1 MKLEPNNKSLSFADF
16 LEAAFRDKADTKPFP
31 YTLEV
36 CRCRYCS
43 YCQSGKCA
51 LKRCCCMSERVKAK
65 SCTFAELLRDCFA
78 NFKDNVFQYRLR
90 IACERASELQ
100 SCFLDAGHK
109 GRFYEGVT
117 LLRKKD
123 PKFIAQIYLLSASE
137 LLWIRAKQV
146 MCSPGFIDYLLL
158 PAIVVALY
166 LVGGF
171 SMWTVKGIVLALI
184 LLYASL
190 EDLSE
195 HQADDFLWVML
206 VILSL
211 VNYGDVGIGSMIF
224 GAIAVFVPQMAI
236 AMFTKK
242 GGIGG
247 ADIKLSTAAALSLG
261 FYGGV
266 IGYMI
271 GLVFAIVFQTIYN
284 KAKKQSNKEA
294 FPLLPFLSTGLMI
307 GYFI

>member
-1 MKLEPNNKSLSFADF
+1 MEILSFALPFAALVF
-16 LEAAFRDKADTKPFP
+16 LTIIVGGLMNYYMDQRGFAFNPHLT
-31 YTLEV
+31 
-36 CRCRYCS
+36 
-43 YCQSGKCA
+43 
-51 LKRCCCMSERVKAK
+51 
-65 SCTFAELLRDCFA
+65 
-78 NFKDNVFQYRLR
+78 
-90 IACERASELQ
+90 
-100 SCFLDAGHK
+100 
-109 GRFYEGVT
+109 
-117 LLRKKD
+117 
-123 PKFIAQIYLLSASE
+123 
-137 LLWIRAKQV
+137 
-146 MCSPGFIDYLLL
+146 YLLL
-158 PAIVVALY
+158 FAIVVALY

-171 SMWTVKGIVLALI
+171 SMWAVKGIVLALI

-224 GAIAVFVPQMAI
+224 GAIAVFVPQMPI

-284 KAKKQSNKEA
+284 KVEKQSNKEA
-294 FPLLPFLSTGLMI
+294 FPLMPFLSTGLMI

>member
-1 MKLEPNNKSLSFADF
+1 MEFISF
-16 LEAAFRDKADTKPFP
+16 
-31 YTLEV
+31 
-36 CRCRYCS
+36 
-43 YCQSGKCA
+43 
-51 LKRCCCMSERVKAK
+51 
-65 SCTFAELLRDCFA
+65 
-78 NFKDNVFQYRLR
+78 
-90 IACERASELQ
+90 
-100 SCFLDAGHK
+100 
-109 GRFYEGVT
+109 T
-117 LLRKKD
+117 LLFAALVFLTIIVGGLMNYYMVQRGFVFN
-123 PKFIAQIYLLSASE
+123 PYLT
-137 LLWIRAKQV
+137 
-146 MCSPGFIDYLLL
+146 YLLL

-190 EDLSE
+190 RDLSE

-206 VILSL
+206 VILSF
-211 VNYGDVGIGSMIF
+211 VNFGDVGIGSMIF
-224 GAIAVFVPQMAI
+224 GAVAVFVPQMAI

-266 IGYMI
+266 IGYCI
-271 GLVFAIVFQTIYN
+271 GLIFAITVQLLSN
-284 KAKKQSNKEA
+284 KAKKRSKDEP

>member
-1 MKLEPNNKSLSFADF
+1 MEFISFALLFAALVF
-16 LEAAFRDKADTKPFP
+16 LTIIVGGLMNYYMVQRGFAFNP
-31 YTLEV
+31 YLT
-36 CRCRYCS
+36 
-43 YCQSGKCA
+43 
-51 LKRCCCMSERVKAK
+51 
-65 SCTFAELLRDCFA
+65 
-78 NFKDNVFQYRLR
+78 
-90 IACERASELQ
+90 
-100 SCFLDAGHK
+100 
-109 GRFYEGVT
+109 
-117 LLRKKD
+117 
-123 PKFIAQIYLLSASE
+123 
-137 LLWIRAKQV
+137 
-146 MCSPGFIDYLLL
+146 YLLL
-158 PAIVVALY
+158 PAIVIALY

-190 EDLSE
+190 QDLSTHE
-195 HQADDFLWVML
+195 ADDFLWVML

-211 VNYGDVGIGSMIF
+211 VNFGDMGIGSMIF

-266 IGYMI
+266 IGYCI
-271 GLVFAIVFQTIYN
+271 GLIFAITVQLLSN
-284 KAKKQSNKEA
+284 KAKKRSNGEP

>member
-1 MKLEPNNKSLSFADF
+1 MEFLSIALPFAALVF
-16 LEAAFRDKADTKPFP
+16 LTIIVGGLMNYYMDQRGFNFNP
-31 YTLEV
+31 YLT
-36 CRCRYCS
+36 
-43 YCQSGKCA
+43 
-51 LKRCCCMSERVKAK
+51 
-65 SCTFAELLRDCFA
+65 
-78 NFKDNVFQYRLR
+78 
-90 IACERASELQ
+90 
-100 SCFLDAGHK
+100 
-109 GRFYEGVT
+109 
-117 LLRKKD
+117 
-123 PKFIAQIYLLSASE
+123 
-137 LLWIRAKQV
+137 
-146 MCSPGFIDYLLL
+146 YLLL

-184 LLYASL
+184 LLYASVQ
-190 EDLSE
+190 DLSTHE
-195 HQADDFLWVML
+195 ADDFLWVML

-211 VNYGDVGIGSMIF
+211 VDFGDVGIGSMIC

-236 AMFTKK
+236 AMFAKK

-266 IGYMI
+266 IGYMV

-284 KAKKQSNKEA
+284 KVKKQSNKEA

>member
-1 MKLEPNNKSLSFADF
+1 MEFLSF
-16 LEAAFRDKADTKPFP
+16 
-31 YTLEV
+31 
-36 CRCRYCS
+36 
-43 YCQSGKCA
+43 
-51 LKRCCCMSERVKAK
+51 
-65 SCTFAELLRDCFA
+65 
-78 NFKDNVFQYRLR
+78 
-90 IACERASELQ
+90 
-100 SCFLDAGHK
+100 
-109 GRFYEGVT
+109 T
-117 LLRKKD
+117 LLFAALVFLTIIVGGLMNYYMVQRGFAFN
-123 PKFIAQIYLLSASE
+123 PYLT
-137 LLWIRAKQV
+137 
-146 MCSPGFIDYLLL
+146 YLLL

-190 EDLSE
+190 QDLSTHE
-195 HQADDFLWVML
+195 ADDFLWVML

-211 VNYGDVGIGSMIF
+211 VNFGDVGIGSMMF
-224 GAIAVFVPQMAI
+224 GAVAVFVPQMAT

-266 IGYMI
+266 IGYCI
-271 GLVFAIVFQTIYN
+271 GLIFAITVQLLSN
-284 KAKKQSNKEA
+284 KAKKRSNGEP

>member
-1 MKLEPNNKSLSFADF
+1 MEILSFALPFAALVF
-16 LEAAFRDKADTKPFP
+16 LTIIVGGLMNYYMDQRGFAFNP
-31 YTLEV
+31 YLT
-36 CRCRYCS
+36 
-43 YCQSGKCA
+43 
-51 LKRCCCMSERVKAK
+51 
-65 SCTFAELLRDCFA
+65 
-78 NFKDNVFQYRLR
+78 
-90 IACERASELQ
+90 
-100 SCFLDAGHK
+100 
-109 GRFYEGVT
+109 
-117 LLRKKD
+117 
-123 PKFIAQIYLLSASE
+123 
-137 LLWIRAKQV
+137 
-146 MCSPGFIDYLLL
+146 YLLL

-211 VNYGDVGIGSMIF
+211 VNFGDIGIGSMIL

-236 AMFTKK
+236 AIFSKK

-266 IGYMI
+266 IGYCI
-271 GLVFAIVFQTIYN
+271 GLIFAITVQLLTN
-284 KAKKQSNKEA
+284 KAKKRSNGA
-294 FPLLPFLSTGLMI
+294 PFPLLPFLSTGLMI

>member
-1 MKLEPNNKSLSFADF
+1 MEILSFALPFAALVF
-16 LEAAFRDKADTKPFP
+16 LTIIVGGLMNYYMDQRGFAFNP
-31 YTLEV
+31 YLT
-36 CRCRYCS
+36 
-43 YCQSGKCA
+43 
-51 LKRCCCMSERVKAK
+51 
-65 SCTFAELLRDCFA
+65 
-78 NFKDNVFQYRLR
+78 
-90 IACERASELQ
+90 
-100 SCFLDAGHK
+100 
-109 GRFYEGVT
+109 
-117 LLRKKD
+117 
-123 PKFIAQIYLLSASE
+123 
-137 LLWIRAKQV
+137 
-146 MCSPGFIDYLLL
+146 YLLL

-184 LLYASL
+184 LLYASVD
-190 EDLSE
+190 DLSE

-211 VNYGDVGIGSMIF
+211 VNFGDEGIGSMIF

>member
-1 MKLEPNNKSLSFADF
+1 MEFLSIALPFAALVF
-16 LEAAFRDKADTKPFP
+16 LTIIVGGLMNYYMDQRGFAFNP
-31 YTLEV
+31 YLT
-36 CRCRYCS
+36 
-43 YCQSGKCA
+43 
-51 LKRCCCMSERVKAK
+51 
-65 SCTFAELLRDCFA
+65 
-78 NFKDNVFQYRLR
+78 
-90 IACERASELQ
+90 
-100 SCFLDAGHK
+100 
-109 GRFYEGVT
+109 
-117 LLRKKD
+117 
-123 PKFIAQIYLLSASE
+123 
-137 LLWIRAKQV
+137 
-146 MCSPGFIDYLLL
+146 YLLL
-158 PAIVVALY
+158 PTIVVALY

-284 KAKKQSNKEA
+284 KVKKQSNKEA

>member
-1 MKLEPNNKSLSFADF
+1 MEILSFALPFAALVF
-16 LEAAFRDKADTKPFP
+16 LTIIVGGLMNYYMDQRGFAFNP
-31 YTLEV
+31 YLT
-36 CRCRYCS
+36 
-43 YCQSGKCA
+43 
-51 LKRCCCMSERVKAK
+51 
-65 SCTFAELLRDCFA
+65 
-78 NFKDNVFQYRLR
+78 
-90 IACERASELQ
+90 
-100 SCFLDAGHK
+100 
-109 GRFYEGVT
+109 
-117 LLRKKD
+117 
-123 PKFIAQIYLLSASE
+123 
-137 LLWIRAKQV
+137 
-146 MCSPGFIDYLLL
+146 YLLL

-211 VNYGDVGIGSMIF
+211 VNFGDVSIGSMIF

-271 GLVFAIVFQTIYN
+271 GLVVAIVFQTIYN
-284 KAKKQSNKEA
+284 KVKKQSNKEA

>member
-1 MKLEPNNKSLSFADF
+1 MEYFTYAIHFAALVFLTIIVGGSMNNHMEQRGFAYN
-16 LEAAFRDKADTKPFP
+16 P
-31 YTLEV
+31 
-36 CRCRYCS
+36 
-43 YCQSGKCA
+43 
-51 LKRCCCMSERVKAK
+51 
-65 SCTFAELLRDCFA
+65 
-78 NFKDNVFQYRLR
+78 RLTY
-90 IACERASELQ
+90 L
-100 SCFLDAGHK
+100 
-109 GRFYEGVT
+109 
-117 LLRKKD
+117 
-123 PKFIAQIYLLSASE
+123 FIPSVSIS
-137 LLWIRAKQV
+137 
-146 MCSPGFIDYLLL
+146 
-158 PAIVVALY
+158 LY

-184 LLYASL
+184 LLYASVQ
-190 EDLSE
+190 DLSTHE
-195 HQADDFLWVML
+195 ADDFLWVML

-211 VNYGDVGIGSMIF
+211 VNFGDVGIGSMIF
-224 GAIAVFVPQMAI
+224 GALAVFVPQMAI

-261 FYGGV
+261 FYGGA

-284 KAKKQSNKEA
+284 KVKKQSNKEA

>member
-1 MKLEPNNKSLSFADF
+1 MEILSFALPFAALVF
-16 LEAAFRDKADTKPFP
+16 LTIIVGGLMNYYMDQRGFAFNP
-31 YTLEV
+31 YLT
-36 CRCRYCS
+36 
-43 YCQSGKCA
+43 
-51 LKRCCCMSERVKAK
+51 
-65 SCTFAELLRDCFA
+65 
-78 NFKDNVFQYRLR
+78 
-90 IACERASELQ
+90 
-100 SCFLDAGHK
+100 
-109 GRFYEGVT
+109 
-117 LLRKKD
+117 
-123 PKFIAQIYLLSASE
+123 
-137 LLWIRAKQV
+137 
-146 MCSPGFIDYLLL
+146 YLLL

-211 VNYGDVGIGSMIF
+211 VNFGDEGIGSMIF

-271 GLVFAIVFQTIYN
+271 GLVFAIVFQTIHN
-284 KAKKQSNKEA
+284 KVKKQSNKEA

>member
-1 MKLEPNNKSLSFADF
+1 MEILSFALPFAALVF
-16 LEAAFRDKADTKPFP
+16 LTIIVGGLMNYYMDQRGFAFNP
-31 YTLEV
+31 YLT
-36 CRCRYCS
+36 
-43 YCQSGKCA
+43 
-51 LKRCCCMSERVKAK
+51 
-65 SCTFAELLRDCFA
+65 
-78 NFKDNVFQYRLR
+78 
-90 IACERASELQ
+90 
-100 SCFLDAGHK
+100 
-109 GRFYEGVT
+109 
-117 LLRKKD
+117 
-123 PKFIAQIYLLSASE
+123 
-137 LLWIRAKQV
+137 
-146 MCSPGFIDYLLL
+146 YLLL

-166 LVGGF
+166 LVDGF

-211 VNYGDVGIGSMIF
+211 VNFGEVGVTSMVF

-271 GLVFAIVFQTIYN
+271 GLVFAIIFQTIYN
-284 KAKKQSNKEA
+284 KVKKQSNKEA
-294 FPLLPFLSTGLMI
+294 FPLLPFLSTGLVI

>member
-1 MKLEPNNKSLSFADF
+1 MEFLFLALPFAALVF
-16 LEAAFRDKADTKPFP
+16 LTIIVGGLMNYYMVQRGFAYNP
-31 YTLEV
+31 YLT
-36 CRCRYCS
+36 
-43 YCQSGKCA
+43 
-51 LKRCCCMSERVKAK
+51 
-65 SCTFAELLRDCFA
+65 
-78 NFKDNVFQYRLR
+78 
-90 IACERASELQ
+90 
-100 SCFLDAGHK
+100 
-109 GRFYEGVT
+109 
-117 LLRKKD
+117 
-123 PKFIAQIYLLSASE
+123 
-137 LLWIRAKQV
+137 
-146 MCSPGFIDYLLL
+146 YLLL
-158 PAIVVALY
+158 PAIVIALY

-190 EDLSE
+190 QDLSTHE
-195 HQADDFLWVML
+195 ADDFLWVML

-211 VNYGDVGIGSMIF
+211 VNFGDVGIGSMIF

-266 IGYMI
+266 IGYCI
-271 GLVFAIVFQTIYN
+271 GLIFAITVQLLSN
-284 KAKKQSNKEA
+284 KAKKRSYDEP

>member
-1 MKLEPNNKSLSFADF
+1 MDIIRYFIHPILLVLLVLGVTVLENYYMK
-16 LEAAFRDKADTKPFP
+16 
-31 YTLEV
+31 
-36 CRCRYCS
+36 
-43 YCQSGKCA
+43 
-51 LKRCCCMSERVKAK
+51 KR
-65 SCTFAELLRDCFA
+65 
-78 NFKDNVFQYRLR
+78 NFKVYALANYV
-90 IACERASELQ
+90 
-100 SCFLDAGHK
+100 
-109 GRFYEGVT
+109 
-117 LLRKKD
+117 
-123 PKFIAQIYLLSASE
+123 
-137 LLWIRAKQV
+137 V
-146 MCSPGFIDYLLL
+146 MSGISV
-158 PAIVVALY
+158 ILY
-166 LVGGF
+166 IIGGF
-171 SMWTVKGIVLALI
+171 TLWTVKGIAIAFV
-184 LLYASL
+184 LLYASVQDFSVR
-190 EDLSE
+190 E
-195 HQADDFLWVML
+195 ADDFLWVML

-236 AMFTKK
+236 AMFSKK

-284 KAKKQSNKEA
+284 KVKKQSNKEA

>member
-1 MKLEPNNKSLSFADF
+1 MEFLSF
-16 LEAAFRDKADTKPFP
+16 
-31 YTLEV
+31 
-36 CRCRYCS
+36 
-43 YCQSGKCA
+43 
-51 LKRCCCMSERVKAK
+51 
-65 SCTFAELLRDCFA
+65 
-78 NFKDNVFQYRLR
+78 
-90 IACERASELQ
+90 
-100 SCFLDAGHK
+100 
-109 GRFYEGVT
+109 T
-117 LLRKKD
+117 LLFAALVFLTIIVGGLMNYYMVQRGFAFN
-123 PKFIAQIYLLSASE
+123 PYLT
-137 LLWIRAKQV
+137 
-146 MCSPGFIDYLLL
+146 YLLL
-158 PAIVVALY
+158 PAIVIALY

-190 EDLSE
+190 QDLSTHE
-195 HQADDFLWVML
+195 ADDFLWVML

-211 VNYGDVGIGSMIF
+211 VNFGDMGIGSMIF

-266 IGYMI
+266 IGYCI
-271 GLVFAIVFQTIYN
+271 GLVFAITVQLLSN
-284 KAKKQSNKEA
+284 KAKKRSNGDP
-294 FPLLPFLSTGLMI
+294 FPLLPFLSTGLLI

>member
-1 MKLEPNNKSLSFADF
+1 MEILSFAIPFAALVF
-16 LEAAFRDKADTKPFP
+16 LTIIVGGLMNYYMDQRGFAFNP
-31 YTLEV
+31 YLT
-36 CRCRYCS
+36 
-43 YCQSGKCA
+43 
-51 LKRCCCMSERVKAK
+51 
-65 SCTFAELLRDCFA
+65 
-78 NFKDNVFQYRLR
+78 
-90 IACERASELQ
+90 
-100 SCFLDAGHK
+100 
-109 GRFYEGVT
+109 
-117 LLRKKD
+117 
-123 PKFIAQIYLLSASE
+123 
-137 LLWIRAKQV
+137 
-146 MCSPGFIDYLLL
+146 YLLL

-166 LVGGF
+166 FIGGF
-171 SMWTVKGIVLALI
+171 SMWTVKGVVLALI

-211 VNYGDVGIGSMIF
+211 VNFGDVGIGSMIF
-224 GAIAVFVPQMAI
+224 GAIAVFVPQMVI
-236 AMFTKK
+236 AMFSKK

-284 KAKKQSNKEA
+284 KVKKQSNKEA